1 MGLFGEIKKY
11 GKAVGGNPEAK
22 IEVGL
27 NALKHGNIKFAR
39 SLFSQAAIARNA
51 RGMSLW
57 GQCLIHGANQP
68 VDIFS
73 GVVQIMKAT
82 VSGDNTAAAA
92 LEKAFGR
99 HEVMSL
105 FLMDN
110 NALDLLKAMML
121 SNPKKQCDALEIKLA
136 DDLIKI
142 LEEERETSK

>member
-1 MGLFGEIKKY
+1 MGLLGQVKKY

-27 NALKHGNIKFAR
+27 DALKHGNIKFAR
-39 SLFSQAAIARNA
+39 SLFSQAAIAGNA

-73 GVVQIMKAT
+73 GLVQIMKAA
-82 VSGDNTAAAA
+82 VSGDIEAKAV
-92 LEKAFGR
+92 LLKAFDR
-99 HEVMSL
+99 YEVRTSL
-105 FLMDN
+105 FL
-110 NALDLLKAMML
+110 LDTNGLELLKAMML
-121 SNPKKQCDALEIKLA
+121 SNPNKKSDALEIKLA

-142 LEEERETSK
+142 IEEERED